1 MSEQDSHLN
10 CVVTGFEFIV
20 SIGVNGHDEEDAIKN
35 LKEMMPECPYF
46 ITPLKNSDV
55 NTYDELIKILLN
67 HCGETGENE
76 GAVDTLNRLIK
87 EVKNK

>member
-1 MSEQDSHLN
+1 MQEG

-20 SIGVNGHDEEDAIKN
+20 SIGVNGHNEEDAIKN

-46 ITPLKNSDV
+46 ITPLKNTDV
-55 NTYDELIKILLN
+55 NTYHELITMLEN

-76 GAVDTLNRLIK
+76 SAVGTLVRLIS
-87 EVKNK
+87 EAKNK